1 MAFTID
7 ETVIHVKLTDK
18 GRELLSRGQLTFNQ
32 FAIGDSEIDYNFIRN
47 NNLDPS
53 TSEILRPFDRN
64 PNIVTFITQEVSGN
78 TFIALPSV
86 VSNTSVITN
95 TPPSRGMFT
104 VTGSTPTLIDD
115 PQHTKQ
121 SNMQIAI
128 SGVTGGSTVLLN
140 QSPEYG
146 ANPTEPVVGD
156 YVFVR
161 WVNPDMSAST
171 VNFNIDIATPHL
183 FYKIEN
189 ILSGSLSSNNL
200 IVQLDRNLPN
210 FSSSAST
217 LIAGAVLYPN
227 NNGRLISGDSIQNYY
242 GAPFI
247 TDFITEAMI
256 AFVENFDTPTINVP
270 VWNMTIVFTE
280 EIVGIQSGNKKIS
293 QLPSAS
299 YGGFVQYVQRLNPTV
314 KNLGIIHYTNLS
326 PSNNYGEGLVVS
338 NSTVPTLD
346 LPTIMWHKNTG
357 QTIGMRLTA
366 DFASQGSLSG
376 LSTVY
381 YNLVDQYGNIVG
393 KVLSDLKIVIIEDQE
408 LLFAMSYKSNRNW
421 TLPSI
426 NTEFNIQEC
435 PDTNINIVVVN
446 P

>member
-171 VNFNIDIATPHL
+171 VNFNIDIADDNH
-183 FYKIEN
+183 F
-189 ILSGSLSSNNL
+189 
-200 IVQLDRNLPN
+200 
-210 FSSSAST
+210 
-217 LIAGAVLYPN
+217 
-227 NNGRLISGDSIQNYY
+227 
-242 GAPFI
+242 
-247 TDFITEAMI
+247 
-256 AFVENFDTPTINVP
+256 
-270 VWNMTIVFTE
+270 
-280 EIVGIQSGNKKIS
+280 
-293 QLPSAS
+293 
-299 YGGFVQYVQRLNPTV
+299 
-314 KNLGIIHYTNLS
+314 
-326 PSNNYGEGLVVS
+326 
-338 NSTVPTLD
+338 
-346 LPTIMWHKNTG
+346 
-357 QTIGMRLTA
+357 
-366 DFASQGSLSG
+366 
-376 LSTVY
+376 
-381 YNLVDQYGNIVG
+381 
-393 KVLSDLKIVIIEDQE
+393 
-408 LLFAMSYKSNRNW
+408 
-421 TLPSI
+421 
-426 NTEFNIQEC
+426 
-435 PDTNINIVVVN
+435 
-446 P
+446 